1 MDSGR
6 CNEGAETWVNAMKEP
21 NFGLGADAMNFGH
34 GPMRCD
40 KEAGFLDMGRCDVTK
55 EPIFWT
61 WGLM

>member
-1 MDSGR
+1 M
-6 CNEGAETWVNAMKEP
+6 NAMKEP